1 MRLCLMIHRYLQQSL
16 LSKIAVI
23 TLMFSQQQLQQEV
36 ARYNSI
42 KRHYVHNVIPKSK
55 AAEAL
60 EEKTRNSRSISH
72 DNAFFLICQSCL
84 WCASSLNNRSMTIND
99 DNNSD
104 NNKCPLCENGNL
116 ESLPIASSEGYK
128 FDYVAKSGVILEF
141 FER

>member
-1 MRLCLMIHRYLQQSL
+1 MG
-16 LSKIAVI
+16 VI

-42 KRHYVHNVIPKSK
+42 KRHYVHNVIPKLK

-60 EEKTRNSRSISH
+60 EEKTSDSGRISH
-72 DNAFFLICQSCL
+72 DNVFFLICQSCL

-104 NNKCPLCENGNL
+104 NNKCPLCKNGNL
-116 ESLPIASSEGYK
+116 ESLPIASNEGYK
-128 FDYVAKSGVILEF
+128 FDSVAKSGVILEF

>member
-1 MRLCLMIHRYLQQSL
+1 MG
-16 LSKIAVI
+16 VI

-42 KRHYVHNVIPKSK
+42 KRHYVHNVIPKLK

-60 EEKTRNSRSISH
+60 EEKTSDSGRISH
-72 DNAFFLICQSCL
+72 DNVFFLICQSCL

-104 NNKCPLCENGNL
+104 NNKCPLCKNGNL
-116 ESLPIASSEGYK
+116 ESLPIASNERFK

>member
-1 MRLCLMIHRYLQQSL
+1 
-16 LSKIAVI
+16 
-23 TLMFSQQQLQQEV
+23 MFSQQQLQQEV

-42 KRHYVHNVIPKSK
+42 KRHYVHNVIPKLK
-55 AAEAL
+55 AAQAL
-60 EEKTRNSRSISH
+60 EEKTSDSDSISH
-72 DNAFFLICQSCL
+72 DNVFFLICQSCL

-116 ESLPIASSEGYK
+116 ESLPIASNEGYK
-128 FDYVAKSGVILEF
+128 FDYVAKSGVLLEF

>member
-1 MRLCLMIHRYLQQSL
+1 MG
-16 LSKIAVI
+16 VI

-42 KRHYVHNVIPKSK
+42 KRHYVHNVIPKLK

-60 EEKTRNSRSISH
+60 EEKTSDSGRISH
-72 DNAFFLICQSCL
+72 DNIFFLICQSCL

-104 NNKCPLCENGNL
+104 NNKCPLCKNGNL
-116 ESLPIASSEGYK
+116 ESLPIASNEGYK
-128 FDYVAKSGVILEF
+128 FDSVAKSGVILEF

>member
-1 MRLCLMIHRYLQQSL
+1 MFHRYLQQSL
-16 LSKIAVI
+16 LSLIAVI
-23 TLMFSQQQLQQEV
+23 TLMFSQQQLQQEG

-42 KRHYVHNVIPKSK
+42 KRNYVRNIIPKLK

-60 EEKTRNSRSISH
+60 EEKTSDSDSISH
-72 DNAFFLICQSCL
+72 DNVFFLICQSCL

-116 ESLPIASSEGYK
+116 ESLPIASNEGYK
-128 FDYVAKSGVILEF
+128 FDYVAKSGVLLEF